1 LGLCIILLGSSCF
14 QGPHNV
20 TVTVEYQTFQQRPNF
35 TKDIDILLGAELKL
49 VLHSN
54 GTTGSSWTDPAQLSD
69 PMVLEQTDHD
79 YVIRPNPREGEAG
92 HEVFIFE
99 TRSKGTCLVYLEY
112 KRPFSAEVTYSC
124 TINVEVM

>member
-1 LGLCIILLGSSCF
+1 MGSSCF
-14 QGPHNV
+14 LGSHNV

-54 GTTGSSWTDPAQLSD
+54 GTTGFSWTDPAQLTD

-79 YVIRPNPREGEAG
+79 YVIRQDPREGEPG
-92 HEVFIFE
+92 HEVFVFE
-99 TRSKGTCLVYLEY
+99 AKSKGACTIYLEY
-112 KRPFSAEVTYSC
+112 KRAFSAEVAYSC
-124 TINVEVM
+124 TINVDVM